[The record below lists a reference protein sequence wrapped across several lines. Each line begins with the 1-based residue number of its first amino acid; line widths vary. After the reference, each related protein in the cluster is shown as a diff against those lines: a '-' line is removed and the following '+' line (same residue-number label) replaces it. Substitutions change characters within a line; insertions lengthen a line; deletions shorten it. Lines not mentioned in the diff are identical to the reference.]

1 MPTFEE
7 QGESVDDNIRGI
19 PTFEK
24 VLTANMPRMAPVR
37 DAIERAD
44 RQWLSLASIDAST
57 LGGAFLLDRRLM
69 GSVAPCGEE
78 HPHFDAILAALVA
91 EIDSD
96 KDGSVTPHDLVRAM
110 EEEERSGAAGGS
122 LRRLAR
128 TLLGSGP
135 L

>member
-57 LGGAFLLDRRLM
+57 LGGAFLLDRGLR
-69 GSVAPCGEE
+69 
-78 HPHFDAILAALVA
+78 D
-91 EIDSD
+91 
-96 KDGSVTPHDLVRAM
+96 
-110 EEEERSGAAGGS
+110 S
-122 LRRLAR
+122 LRRH
-128 TLLGSGP
+128 LGRAGG
-135 L
+135 